1 MTARAILIFW
11 LCPPEKR
18 PHERI
23 AERAHTHELKVFF
36 YNVLLPDFQE
46 FTVRVQHFVN
56 RNWKVRGW
64 RSRFFCGT
72 YPTLFAWETMV
83 PAVGLI
89 KRRIR
94 RISVL
99 FAAAVFAQNGNVIS
113 VTDLQIDPV
122 KHIGRRTGIGEEQV
136 LRFNHIKHQPF

>member
-56 RNWKVRGW
+56 RNWKVRVGEVVFL
-64 RSRFFCGT
+64 RNVPHSFCLGNDGSSRRLDKT
-72 YPTLFAWETMV
+72 QDQADQR
-83 PAVGLI
+83 A
-89 KRRIR
+89 
-94 RISVL
+94 